1 MVEDPP
7 PRPRHGRGL
16 YRVAHRCCLSRKVKT
31 SVPFSKAWRPQHRY
45 RSRHSWREAAPC
57 LGRGQMLIH
66 AGSPKALDFDSVDRC
81 FAALAAT
88 GFVGFIAVVVCAW
101 VG

>member
-1 MVEDPP
+1 
-7 PRPRHGRGL
+7 
-16 YRVAHRCCLSRKVKT
+16 
-31 SVPFSKAWRPQHRY
+31 
-45 RSRHSWREAAPC
+45 
-57 LGRGQMLIH
+57 MLAH

-101 VG
+101 IG